1 MTKNYDGDFQIDE
14 KNYVYMRY
22 ENKDALEEQITEA
35 LIRYMFKRDIIT
47 KDEMEAA
54 IKDIYSK
61 K

>member
-1 MTKNYDGDFQIDE
+1 
-14 KNYVYMRY
+14 MRY
-22 ENKDALEEQITEA
+22 EHKDALEEQITEA

>member
-22 ENKDALEEQITEA
+22 EHKDALEEQITEA